1 MRVQQ
6 ARQLRKRSTEA
17 EKRLWRHLRSR
28 RLAAFK
34 FRRQHPIG
42 DRILYF
48 FCAEA
53 KLAIE
58 LDGSGHARH
67 FGEVSDLETR
77 TLREGDSRS
86 SFLQPSGD
94 VESRWC
100 LERNNLRHRSRK
112 IALASAAS
120 ESPSTKQRALTSI
133 LPLRERRTRQRFVRV
148 IDEPVSLACDAKPL
162 VRMAL
167 RSAWRRWSKPV

>member
-42 DRILYF
+42 DRILDF

-67 FGEVSDLETR
+67 FGEVSNR
-77 TLREGDSRS
+77 AVMS
-86 SFLQPSGD
+86 
-94 VESRWC
+94 
-100 LERNNLRHRSRK
+100 NLDGVLNAIIYAIDSRK

-120 ESPSTKQRALTSI
+120 ESPSTK
-133 LPLRERRTRQRFVRV
+133 
-148 IDEPVSLACDAKPL
+148 
-162 VRMAL
+162 
-167 RSAWRRWSKPV
+167 